1 MDVVALS
8 ATRPISK
15 LSFRFAEKTTSPRS
29 AETSKDSIAA
39 NCGVNPA
46 VVDEL
51 AVDDGTVPVARL
63 ARRRSAKVVI
73 VAARLVGPALR
84 WRNPPIL
91 ETIPSPK
98 THRNRLYHVA
108 LNQ

>member
-1 MDVVALS
+1 
-8 ATRPISK
+8 
-15 LSFRFAEKTTSPRS
+15 
-29 AETSKDSIAA
+29 
-39 NCGVNPA
+39 
-46 VVDEL
+46 
-51 AVDDGTVPVARL
+51 
-63 ARRRSAKVVI
+63 
-73 VAARLVGPALR
+73 LVGPALR